1 MIIEAI
7 SKLINGENIT
17 GVEAGIVM
25 DEIMTGRATQAQTSA
40 FLIALHVKGE
50 TVEEISACADSM
62 RKFAERVD
70 RGDMDVLEIVGTGGD
85 RSNTFN
91 ISTASAFVVSA
102 AGVRVAKHGNR
113 AASSKCGA
121 ADCLEAMGCNLM
133 IEPRRNEQILKE
145 TNMCFMFAQKYHSA
159 MKYVASV
166 RKEIGVPTVFNILG
180 PLSNPAYNNYQL
192 LGVYSEE
199 LMEPMARVLYNIGV
213 TRAMVVHGRDG
224 LDEISVC
231 APTSVVEM
239 VDGKISRYEISP
251 EQFGIETY
259 DKSELTGGLPDENAA
274 ILKSILRGDR
284 GAKRNAVL
292 INSGAALH
300 IAKQITIEEGVRL
313 AAEAIDSGDAYA
325 QMEKFVRACSAGA
338 A

>member
-1 MIIEAI
+1 MIREAI
-7 SKLINGENIT
+7 SKLMNGDNIT
-17 GVEAGIVM
+17 GEEAGIVM
-25 DEIMTGRATQAQTSA
+25 DEIMRGEATQAQTSA

-62 RKFAERVD
+62 RKFAAKVD

-133 IEPRRNEQILKE
+133 IEPGRNEQILKE

-159 MKYVASV
+159 MKYVAPV

-213 TRAMVVHGRDG
+213 TRAMVVHGKDG

-239 VDGKISRYEISP
+239 TDGKISRYEISP
-251 EQFGIETY
+251 EQFGFQSY
-259 DKSELTGGLPDENAA
+259 DKSELTGGLPAENAE
-274 ILKSILRGDR
+274 ILRSILRGDR

-292 INSGAALH
+292 LNAGAALH

-313 AAEAIDSGDAYA
+313 AAHAIDSGEAYA
-325 QMEKFVRACSAGA
+325 QMERFVKACSAGA